1 MKEVNGFLDFGR
13 PAGLIMNAV
22 IHHVLDGEDPYG
34 IVDRY
39 KRALAQGSY
48 LQLTHFC
55 DESPEVR
62 ANVAVLKRSLG
73 RGQVR
78 SREEITRF
86 FDGLDLV
93 QPGVVFLPFWQP
105 DTLPNAAEPGSMLM
119 LCGVA
124 RKP

>member
-1 MKEVNGFLDFGR
+1 M
-13 PAGLIMNAV
+13 
-22 IHHVLDGEDPYG
+22 
-34 IVDRY
+34 
-39 KRALAQGSY
+39 
-48 LQLTHFC
+48 
-55 DESPEVR
+55 
-62 ANVAVLKRSLG
+62 LKRSLG

-86 FDGLDLV
+86 FDGLGLV

-124 RKP
+124 REP